1 VTVAPRRHQDPQAGR
16 PLWRRMLSPHLGT
29 GIVLGIGGFY
39 LGWYGGHWLVNGL
52 GPASLAYFGDID
64 QNDLSLFL
72 GYILGVVGF
81 LVGLGFG
88 NYPLARLRGY
98 PPSLREKEEPT
109 GIGRYF
115 RLNTDHKVVGMQY
128 FVGIG
133 LFFFVAGLNAM
144 LIRFELL
151 RPEPNVW
158 PAGNYLT
165 LVTEHG
171 TMMMGMMTSGILG
184 PFANYFLPLM
194 IGARRMAFPRIEALT
209 FWLLMAAG
217 AILLSGYF
225 YGGIPTGWTGYQPL
239 NDQANLGMDAYIMF
253 FALVGLSMTLLG
265 LNMLAT
271 VITMRAPGMTW
282 TRLPIF
288 VWGVIGTSALMLLA
302 APVLISVLTMSA
314 FDRTIQTGFF
324 VPAQGGTGYL
334 FENLFWFFGHPE
346 VYILALPGF
355 GIVLELMPVFARKPL
370 WGYRLAVA
378 GMLGVTLLSWMVWQH
393 HIFVSG
399 INSDL
404 RPFYMLS
411 TELISIP
418 TGFIFVCA
426 MGTLWR
432 GQIRYSVPMLFC
444 LGWVFNFLFGGLS
457 GVFLSDVPSDVDS
470 HGSFFS
476 MAHFH
481 YTIMGG
487 LIFAFF
493 AGIYYWLP
501 KMTGFMLNERLGKI
515 HFWMMFIAF
524 NSTFGPLFALGFMG
538 MARRVVTYPSNLQP
552 LNDWVSA
559 SAFVLGI
566 SMLVFLYNLVYSQLF
581 AREPAGA
588 NPWGSK
594 SLEFQLPSP
603 VPVHDFDRIP
613 VIVGDPYGYGE
624 EGAVVARPSPVPVPA
639 GGST

>member
-1 VTVAPRRHQDPQAGR
+1 LSAIVRENQDPQR
-16 PLWRRMLSPHLGT
+16 SLPLWRRLLGFNLLT
-29 GIVLGIGGFY
+29 GIVLGVGGFY
-39 LGWYGGHWLVNGL
+39 LGWYGGHWLINGL
-52 GPASLAYFGDID
+52 DISSLDYFGDTD
-64 QNDLSLFL
+64 QNDVSLFL
-72 GYILGVVGF
+72 GYILGVIGF
-81 LVGLGFG
+81 LVGLGFAS
-88 NYPLARLRGY
+88 YPLSRLRGY
-98 PPSLREKEEPT
+98 PPSLREKELH
-109 GIGRYF
+109 GFRRYF
-115 RLNTDHKVVGMQY
+115 GLSTDHKVVGMQY
-128 FVGIG
+128 FIGIG
-133 LFFFVAGLNAM
+133 LFFFIAGLNAM

-184 PFANYFLPLM
+184 PFANYLLPLM

-217 AILLSGYF
+217 TILISAISF
-225 YGGIPTGWTGYQPL
+225 GGIPTGWTGYEPL
-239 NDQANLGMDAYIMF
+239 NGEANMGMDAYIMF
-253 FALVGLSMTLLG
+253 FALVGFSMTLLG

-282 TRLPIF
+282 TRLPMF
-288 VWGVIGTSALMLLA
+288 VWGTISTAILMLLA
-302 APVLISVLTMSA
+302 APVLIGVLTMAA
-314 FDRTIQTGFF
+314 FDRTVQTGYF
-324 VPAQGGTGYL
+324 VAAQGGSSYL

-355 GIVLELMPVFARKPL
+355 GVVLELIAVFSRKPV

-378 GMLGVTLLSWMVWQH
+378 GMLGVTLLSFTVWQH

-432 GQIRYSVPMLFC
+432 GRIIFSVPMLFC
-444 LGWVFNFLFGGLS
+444 LAWVFNFLFGGLS
-457 GVFLSDVPSDVDS
+457 GVFLSDVPSDVTT

-487 LIFAFF
+487 LIFTFF
-493 AGIYYWLP
+493 AAIYYWLP
-501 KMTGFMLNERLGKI
+501 KMTGYMLNERLGKI

-524 NSTFGPLFALGFMG
+524 NSTFAPLVALGFMG
-538 MARRVVTYPSNLQP
+538 MPRRVVTYPSNLQG

-566 SMLVFLYNLVYSQLF
+566 SMLVFLVNLVYSQLF
-581 AREPAGA
+581 ARVPAPA

-624 EGAVVARPSPVPVPA
+624 EDALVARPGLVPA
-639 GGST
+639 GAGGEA

>member
-1 VTVAPRRHQDPQAGR
+1 MSAVRR
-16 PLWRRMLSPHLGT
+16 LLGFNLLT
-29 GIVLGIGGFY
+29 GIVLGVGGLY
-39 LGWYGGHWLVNGL
+39 LGWYGGHWLVDGL
-52 GPASLAYFGDID
+52 GAKSLGYFGDTD
-64 QNDLSLFL
+64 QNDVSLFL
-72 GYILGVVGF
+72 AYIVGVIGF
-81 LVGLGFG
+81 LVGLGFA

-98 PPSLREKEEPT
+98 PPSLREKEGD

-115 RLNTDHKVVGMQY
+115 GLSTDHKVVGMQY

-133 LFFFVAGLNAM
+133 LFFFIAGLNAM

-151 RPEPNVW
+151 RPQPNVW

-184 PFANYFLPLM
+184 PFANYLLPLM

-217 AILLSGYF
+217 AILLSGWF
-225 YGGIPTGWTGYQPL
+225 FGGIPTGWTGYEPL

-282 TRLPIF
+282 TRLPVF
-288 VWGVIGTSALMLLA
+288 VWGVISTAILMVLA
-302 APVLISVLTMSA
+302 APVLIGVLTMA
-314 FDRTIQTGFF
+314 GLDRTVQTGYF
-324 VPAQGGTGYL
+324 VPAQGGSGYL
-334 FENLFWFFGHPE
+334 FEDLFWFFGHPE

-355 GIVLELMPVFARKPL
+355 GIVLELMAVFARKPV

-378 GMLGVTLLSWMVWQH
+378 GMLGVTLLSFTVWQH
-393 HIFVSG
+393 HLFVSG
-399 INSDL
+399 INADL

-432 GQIRYSVPMLFC
+432 GRITYSVPMLFC
-444 LGWVFNFLFGGLS
+444 LAWVFNFLFGGLT
-457 GVFLSDVPSDVDS
+457 GIFNSDTPSDVTT
-470 HGSFFS
+470 HGSFFT

-487 LIFAFF
+487 LIFTFF
-493 AGIYYWLP
+493 AAIYYWLP
-501 KMTGFMLNERLGKI
+501 KMSGYMLNERLGKI
-515 HFWMMFIAF
+515 HFWTMFVAF
-524 NSTFGPLFALGFMG
+524 NATFGPLFALGFEG
-538 MARRVVTYPSNLQP
+538 MPRRVVTYPSSLQG
-552 LNDWVSA
+552 LNDFVSA
-559 SAFVLGI
+559 SAFVLGL
-566 SMLVFLYNLVYSQLF
+566 SMLVFLVNLVYSQLF
-581 AREPAGA
+581 AKVPAGA

-613 VIVGDPYGYGE
+613 EIVGDPYGYGVP
-624 EGAVVARPSPVPVPA
+624 GSAVARPVPLPA
-639 GGST
+639 GAGGQP